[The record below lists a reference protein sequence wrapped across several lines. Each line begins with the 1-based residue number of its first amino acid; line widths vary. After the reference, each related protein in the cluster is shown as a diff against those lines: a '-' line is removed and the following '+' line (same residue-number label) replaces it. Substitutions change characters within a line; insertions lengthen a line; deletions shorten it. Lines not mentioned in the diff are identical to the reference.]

1 MYIVPKRRSRIRPNC
16 QPVSGPSGSIDYT
29 DKQLFNTAETL
40 YTAMLTFAQESASK
54 NASSTTQMRPSCYGL
69 DRTINLFQQ
78 GRVGLVPQKK
88 PQFQTSSKRSSC
100 PCDLSLRFD
109 CNSTRR
115 DRSTE
120 YRWTPLRVQN
130 LIEVQMHPWRLVETT
145 RVTELEYYFACTR
158 KVVHLYSVTS
168 PCKMIF
174 AVLELWM
181 SPLYTEF

>member
-78 GRVGLVPQKK
+78 GRVGLVTPKILSFK
-88 PQFQTSSKRSSC
+88 HPAN
-100 PCDLSLRFD
+100 DLA
-109 CNSTRR
+109 
-115 DRSTE
+115 
-120 YRWTPLRVQN
+120 V
-130 LIEVQMHPWRLVETT
+130 
-145 RVTELEYYFACTR
+145 RVTCHYDSTAIRRAATVRQNIGEHPYVYKILLKFKCIHGGWLKQLVSPSWNTTSL
-158 KVVHLYSVTS
+158 VHVRSFIYILSR
-168 PCKMIF
+168 
-174 AVLELWM
+174 VLAK
-181 SPLYTEF
+181 